1 MKKIFS
7 IFLVLSALS
16 LNAQTIHWLT
26 FVDTEDLNVGQFDV
40 KGREVLY
47 GHFINT
53 VNAALQEKGY
63 QAQIHDYYGSNM
75 NPESCLSAVKQL
87 KCSSNDIVVFYYIGH
102 GTHAKDENNP
112 YPQMLLGCDWDEEDK
127 FINLKSLHE
136 SLINKNARL
145 TVSIGMCC
153 NVVQGARA
161 KSDLNFSVNYGN
173 SKLTDTELNAIQDMF
188 LGYTGNII
196 VSSASVGQ
204 SSYPAST
211 PFGDIDL
218 FTAMLVSIF
227 ESRALEG
234 DLNWVDFFDEITY
247 GVNYVS
253 QETQTPFYESNL
265 TRAQKPTVT
274 KPEPNIPDHKEIS
287 DVNTKSSS
295 LDLDKLKNDLGSCLD
310 YLIDRNNSHEERV
323 EMANALMKLFTED
336 AVVKYVSQ
344 DGNIIIDKEIASV
357 CLGRLASS
365 IGTLKVI
372 PIDIKH
378 NGSQITELKV
388 KEVFKQ
394 RK

>member
-7 IFLVLSALS
+7 LFFVLSVLS

-26 FVDTEDLNVGQFDV
+26 FIDTEDLHVGQLDV

-112 YPQMLLGCDWDEEDK
+112 YPQMLLGCDWDQEDK
-127 FINLKSLHE
+127 FINLKVLHDC
-136 SLINKNARL
+136 IKNKNARL
-145 TVSIGMCC
+145 TVTIGMCC
-153 NVVQGARA
+153 NVVQGAKA
-161 KSDLNFSVNYGN
+161 KSGIDFSVNYGN

-188 LGYTGNII
+188 LGYTGDLI

-211 PFGDIDL
+211 PFGDMDL
-218 FTAMLVSIF
+218 FTAMLASVF
-227 ESRALEG
+227 EEKSLEG
-234 DLNWVDFFDEITY
+234 NLDWEEFFDDVSN

-253 QETQTPFYESNL
+253 QDTQTPFYESNL
-265 TRAQKPTVT
+265 TKAQRPTVT
-274 KPEPNIPDHKEIS
+274 QPEPKIPDQKEIS
-287 DVNTKSSS
+287 DVNPNSPSV
-295 LDLDKLKNDLGSCLD
+295 DLDKLKNDLTSCFD
-310 YLIDRNNSHEERV
+310 YLIDRNNSHEARV
-323 EMANALMKLFTED
+323 ELSL
-336 AVVKYVSQ
+336 
-344 DGNIIIDKEIASV
+344 IHI
-357 CLGRLASS
+357 
-365 IGTLKVI
+365 
-372 PIDIKH
+372 
-378 NGSQITELKV
+378 
-388 KEVFKQ
+388 
-394 RK
+394 